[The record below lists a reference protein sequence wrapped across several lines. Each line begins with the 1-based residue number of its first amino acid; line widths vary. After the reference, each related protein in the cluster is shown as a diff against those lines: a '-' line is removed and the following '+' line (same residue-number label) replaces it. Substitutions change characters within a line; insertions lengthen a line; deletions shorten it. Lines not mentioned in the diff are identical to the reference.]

1 MLRCFI
7 MGMLWEDKFCT
18 CAFLLLEFQY
28 SCLSSIT
35 TSESGVLDSYCPV
48 FLCFP
53 WEGKCVV
60 NYTYSIYSFLTL
72 MIFVPCRIYFIEFS
86 LFVLGQIQHVSCEL
100 ELFRASLLAQIKQ
113 RPATSPWKGD
123 SGQIH
128 SLKQL
133 LMHKAGTTGPSVGKP
148 QKRED
153 LSVYPS
159 VVRSLTMSCRTTQ
172 KANTHVPSLYLGGL
186 CRASE
191 ICGRAEL
198 PQQPLFIVQIPVRA
212 LRGTSGVLM
221 GLELL
226 GYFSLQLPLQGFF
239 IPVPKVK
246 WYSWEAPGK
255 WGFEWNMSHLSW
267 GFSWFSNFFFMKW
280 D

>member
-72 MIFVPCRIYFIEFS
+72 MIFVSCRIFFIEFS

-148 QKRED
+148 KEGRSIC
-153 LSVYPS
+153 LSICCKISYHELQNNPESQHTCSQS
-159 VVRSLTMSCRTTQ
+159 VFRRIVSCFWDMW
-172 KANTHVPSLYLGGL
+172 P
-186 CRASE
+186 
-191 ICGRAEL
+191 GRAASAASVHSSNSCESTEGDKWCPDGL
-198 PQQPLFIVQIPVRA
+198 GA
-212 LRGTSGVLM
+212 SWVL
-221 GLELL
+221 
-226 GYFSLQLPLQGFF
+226 
-239 IPVPKVK
+239 
-246 WYSWEAPGK
+246 
-255 WGFEWNMSHLSW
+255 
-267 GFSWFSNFFFMKW
+267 
-280 D
+280 